1 MPERSEAQVGIVL
14 SEQNAVLGARGE
26 HPVRFVDALRHQ
38 IVDQHADVGFVAL
51 QNDRR
56 LPYPFAMRV
65 DPCQQALR
73 RSLLVTCRAV
83 DLAGEIESVDEFRF
97 ERMAQLGGREV
108 VVFDRIAG
116 PEDMDVLQPPDPV
129 QRLVLYLPRQRRREA
144 VEIVFI
150 GVISFWFKE

>member
-1 MPERSEAQVGIVL
+1 MKLTR
-14 SEQNAVLGARGE
+14 
-26 HPVRFVDALRHQ
+26 DAFCDLRHK
-38 IVDQHADVGFVAL
+38 A
-51 QNDRR
+51 
-56 LPYPFAMRV
+56 
-65 DPCQQALR
+65 QQALR

-129 QRLVLYLPRQRRREA
+129 QRFVLYLPRQRRREA